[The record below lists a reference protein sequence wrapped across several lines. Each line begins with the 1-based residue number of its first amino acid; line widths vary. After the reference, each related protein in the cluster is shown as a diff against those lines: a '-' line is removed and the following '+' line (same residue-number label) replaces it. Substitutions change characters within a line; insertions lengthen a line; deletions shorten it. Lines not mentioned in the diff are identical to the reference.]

1 MKKKRRYLKD
11 LISVNINRL
20 VLETGYF
27 EIHVRWQCNLRIL
40 DVFLESPG
48 GNIAA
53 GLNIGDCNKSEKNQ
67 RFRQHPASFL
77 LIHNFRPGLIRRRGY
92 RLSMLPR
99 GWPSSSPAGPSAR
112 VLLPAHQ
119 QHAAISAKSRAR
131 NFQIENAARKDA
143 DNIKTNRQLREAW
156 PRWPCPDPAVAAH
169 VRTRHLRD
177 GRSSRRRSADKTW
190 QHQWWLSQRAA
201 ARDWLLGTLR

>member
-67 RFRQHPASFL
+67 KFRQHPASF
-77 LIHNFRPGLIRRRGY
+77 
-92 RLSMLPR
+92 
-99 GWPSSSPAGPSAR
+99 
-112 VLLPAHQ
+112 
-119 QHAAISAKSRAR
+119 
-131 NFQIENAARKDA
+131 
-143 DNIKTNRQLREAW
+143 
-156 PRWPCPDPAVAAH
+156 
-169 VRTRHLRD
+169 
-177 GRSSRRRSADKTW
+177 
-190 QHQWWLSQRAA
+190 
-201 ARDWLLGTLR
+201 